1 MSPMNREQRRDAA
14 RRARRIAAMGSA
26 TILAASGASIVSG
39 SLLNPA
45 GAAPITVTNL
55 NGTGPGS
62 LYAAL
67 GAANSGDVIS
77 FQAGLAGT
85 ILMTK
90 DNPIINQDITIQGPG
105 PGVITINGQDKY
117 HPFQFRHDGASTIS
131 GLTITHGYS
140 NDANNDNSGGAIAL
154 YGADNGDVGS
164 LTISNMVLTANNAE
178 NDGGAVWCAGYYSEG
193 EGQYVAGPV
202 TIVDSTI
209 SGNHAGGGGGA
220 LYTDDCDANIL
231 RTTISGNS
239 SDNDGGG
246 LYLDDEVE
254 GSVVRDSTISGNTAN
269 DPNPNYSANG
279 GGVFMNDVTLTI
291 QNSTISGN
299 TAEDEGGGIY
309 QDDGE
314 LTLVQTT
321 ITANTGQTVGGL
333 ASDQTGAAAVPN
345 VEAKGDTEKETLQ
358 KTNETTR
365 DTVGAQQGNL
375 TALIGTILA
384 GNAGLDLRGSGS
396 AGEIRSTNSLLGIV
410 DPSTV
415 VHDQGGTLT
424 GANPM
429 LGPLADN
436 GGPTMTH
443 ALLEGS
449 PAIDTGPVPTPTFP
463 DNEFDQ
469 RFTGFPRVING
480 RVDIGAFEFVLVVRF
495 TG

>member
-1 MSPMNREQRRDAA
+1 MTPANRAQRRDAA
-14 RRARRIAAMGSA
+14 RRARRIAAVGSA
-26 TILAASGASIVSG
+26 TVLAASGASIVSG

-77 FQAGLAGT
+77 FQSGLSGT

-140 NDANNDNSGGAIAL
+140 NYANDDNSGGAIAL
-154 YGADNGDVGS
+154 YGGDSGDIGS
-164 LTISNMVLTANNAE
+164 LTISNMVITANAAE
-178 NDGGAVWCAGYYSEG
+178 NDGGAVWCHGYYGG
-193 EGQYVAGPV
+193 ESQYSAGPV
-202 TIVDSTI
+202 TIVDSTL
-209 SGNHAGGGGGA
+209 SGNTAGGGGGA
-220 LYTDDCDANIL
+220 LYADDCDVNVI
-231 RTTISGNS
+231 RSTISGNTA
-239 SDNDGGG
+239 DDDGGG
-246 LYLDDEVE
+246 LYLDDTIE
-254 GSVVRDSTISGNTAN
+254 GDVIRDSTISGNTAGEG
-269 DPNPNYSANG
+269 G
-279 GGVFMNDVTLTI
+279 GGVFVNDDTFTI

-299 TAEDEGGGIY
+299 TATDEGGGIY
-309 QDDGE
+309 QEDGE

-321 ITANTGQTVGGL
+321 ITNNTGGSVGGL
-333 ASDQTGAAAVPN
+333 YSSTTGALSRAGVPEGSEEEQLKEKAK
-345 VEAKGDTEKETLQ
+345 EA
-358 KTNETTR
+358 
-365 DTVGAQQGNL
+365 VGAQQVSDL

-384 GNAGLDLRGSGS
+384 GNTGIDLHADGTE
-396 AGEIRSTNSLLGIV
+396 GEVQSTNSLLGTV
-410 DPSTV
+410 DPGTT
-415 VHDQGGTLT
+415 VHDLGGTIT

-443 ALLEGS
+443 ALLAGS
-449 PAIDTGPVPTPTFP
+449 PAIDAGPVPTPTFP

-480 RVDIGAFEFVLVVRF
+480 RVDIGAFEFTLVVRF